1 MPETEKPD
9 TSANSRRKN
18 GRRCI
23 LTNETEPTENLVR
36 LVEGPDGTLVPDL
49 AERLP
54 GRGIWV
60 STNGS
65 KLREAVE
72 NGQLHK
78 AACRSLKAKLSK
90 HAVQDDLADL
100 IDRLLVRRVLDRLNL
115 ERRAGNLVTGFDKI
129 KAAMTKA
136 TKGKAGI
143 KPAVLVTASDSGDD
157 GRKKIKA
164 AVGDVPEVAVFD
176 RDALSDALGLDNV
189 VHGLL
194 FESGGAEKFM
204 ADVSRLL
211 SMRGLAP
218 LTCEAQGNEE

>member
-60 STNGS
+60 STDGS

-72 NGQLHK
+72 NGEISEVRFENYHRILESMAEVK
-78 AACRSLKAKLSK
+78 ANRQYSRNKK
-90 HAVQDDLADL
+90 ADL
-100 IDRLLVRRVLDRLNL
+100 
-115 ERRAGNLVTGFDKI
+115 
-129 KAAMTKA
+129 
-136 TKGKAGI
+136 
-143 KPAVLVTASDSGDD
+143 
-157 GRKKIKA
+157 
-164 AVGDVPEVAVFD
+164 
-176 RDALSDALGLDNV
+176 
-189 VHGLL
+189 
-194 FESGGAEKFM
+194 
-204 ADVSRLL
+204 
-211 SMRGLAP
+211 
-218 LTCEAQGNEE
+218 